1 VKAEIHSTIFTK
13 DLFGFAQFKL

>member
-1 VKAEIHSTIFTK
+1 VKAEIHSTIFTE